1 MSKLEVALKV
11 AKSLMR
17 MPCAGLVFQDG
28 SVLHSGEV
36 AGLKWTDFSRGL
48 SYSQLLSSSRFLD
61 VQNTPSAPFVFSKFP
76 CLSSVIVE
84 PLAHYRASLF
94 FLSDEPFL
102 LEAADL
108 EEQMTTLLD
117 LFSTLLET
125 TSSPREAGQALIS
138 YEDLIRLNNNVP
150 VLIALVNKD
159 LCYEF
164 INDTYEQRFSILKD
178 EVVGR
183 HVKEHIPFDS
193 NSTIK
198 ARLEETLQGKPSRFH
213 YEVRQGV
220 NNELRFI
227 GAYCMPR
234 IDQGE
239 VTGLY
244 LCMQD
249 VTAQRKT
256 LHTLKCLHKVTA
268 NTCLSLDEKLQRILQ
283 VGAEQFALP
292 IGLISSIE
300 GEAYRVEYSH
310 TPNGEVLP
318 GDIFELGN
326 TYCVHTL
333 KSDLPTS
340 YFHTALSDIKEHP
353 CYQNFGLEAYI
364 GIVVYV
370 DGKRWGT
377 LNFSSPDPK
386 QKPFGDD
393 DYEVMKLLAQWVG
406 NEITRQHG
414 EVKLT
419 GAERQQRLI
428 LEAVHEGIFGV
439 NNEGVITFANSAA
452 CNILGYSLDE
462 LLNNTL
468 FSLLSHRDENG
479 ALYPS
484 ELSPIHKT
492 LKTGESSQARGEYFG
507 RKDDASF
514 VCEYTCIAMRSEQG
528 DVEGAVISFQDRTEQ
543 IEAESEFHEQR
554 VLFESLFLN
563 APEAIVMVGDD
574 RKIKMIN
581 PAFTELFGYDLDE
594 VLEKSTKML
603 YANENDFIKRASA
616 YSDDLESVLSRYRV
630 SYKNKQG
637 RIIHTETIGNMIPN
651 PDGSLGGFIAHV
663 RDVSERLEVEQ
674 KMINTNLRLSIAADA
689 AGIGVWELDLA
700 DQTLH
705 WDDWM
710 YRLYSSSKE
719 EGESPFEIWEE
730 CAFPEDKARLEEVLV
745 LLEEEVVNGKRE
757 GSVFSISQYLDTD
770 FRIVRQDG
778 QNRYLKSNAA
788 IVFDEDGRPSR
799 LIGVNMDITS
809 GKETEVVLR
818 EASKQA
824 MAASKAKS
832 DFLATMSH
840 EIRTPL
846 NGVLGMAEL
855 LSSTRLDSEQNEQLR
870 ILKESGE
877 SLLSLINDLLDFSKI
892 EAGHLSIE
900 KVDFDLEESIYDI
913 ARLLMVKAEEKGID
927 LLIEYD
933 GNCPRFLVGDVFRIK
948 QILINLM
955 SNAIKFTN
963 VGHVLVS
970 TKGVVNQQGVV
981 SVTIN
986 VTDTGVGVAKEAQSC
1001 LFDAFVQADSSTT
1014 RKFGGTG
1021 LGLAITKQLIGLM
1034 HGDISLSSE
1043 LGVGSTFTVHF
1054 TLPESHAMP
1063 KIETVVNES
1072 LLIGKKALV
1081 VDDNETNLIILR
1093 NQLKSCGIDA
1103 DMDISPVDA
1112 LFHIKQ
1118 AIDSG
1123 SPYDIIVLDYMMP
1136 ELDGLMLAELIRAE
1150 SKSLVQ
1156 PILLMTSSAGVLSQ
1170 EELSVAGIN
1179 VCIAKPMGGASLKK
1193 GLISALSSG
1202 SVGQQFSSGELTR
1215 SDNEQDQKLDS
1226 KGGALRKGVILVVED
1241 MKANMAV
1248 ARGILTK
1255 LGFDVFEAEDGAI
1268 GIEKWEAHN
1277 PDLIFMD
1284 LHMPVMD
1291 GLSAMRRIRQVEKSG
1306 YNKRV
1311 PIVALTA
1318 DILPAT
1324 LSEVLR
1330 AGGDGLVPKPFKQ
1343 KELIEMLDKWLSVD
1357 PSSVVVSEEKKEP
1370 LVTSVFDVQSN
1381 VVIDE
1386 SVLND
1391 LKAILGDDYLLLI
1404 DAFFSDADSIID
1416 AFNKMIEKGDMSDYT
1431 SVSQLSHSLKS
1442 IGQNVGA
1449 MTLSSM
1455 AAQLELESRQDDV
1468 PKLQAKLGALIVMY
1482 QNVKNELQ
1490 RIAAGL

>member
-1 MSKLEVALKV
+1 MGKLEAALKV
-11 AKSLMR
+11 SKCLMR

-28 SVLHSGEV
+28 SVLYSGEV
-36 AGLKWTDFSRGL
+36 SGLKWADFSRGL

-61 VQNTPSAPFVFSKFP
+61 VQNAPSVPLAFSNFP

-84 PLAHYRASLF
+84 PLASDGASLF
-94 FLSDEPFL
+94 FLSDEL
-102 LEAADL
+102 CSLDTECL
-108 EEQMTTLLD
+108 EEHIATLAG
-117 LFSTLLET
+117 LFSSLLPPVLSE
-125 TSSPREAGQALIS
+125 PDVGQALIS
-138 YEDLIRLNNNVP
+138 YEDLILLNNNVP

-159 LCYEF
+159 LRYEF

-198 ARLEETLQGKPSRFH
+198 ARLEEALQGKSSRFH

-220 NNELRFI
+220 NNELRSI

-249 VTAQRKT
+249 VTAQRGT
-256 LHTLKCLHKVTA
+256 LHTLKCLHEVTA

-300 GEAYRVEYSH
+300 GESYRVEYSH

-318 GDIFELGN
+318 GAIFDLGN

-333 KSDLPTS
+333 ESDLPTS
-340 YFHTALSDIKEHP
+340 YFHTAISDIKEHP

-370 DGKRWGT
+370 GGKRWGT
-377 LNFSSPDPK
+377 LNFSSPNPK
-386 QKPFGDD
+386 QKAFGDD

-406 NEITRQHG
+406 NEITRQQG

-419 GAERQQRLI
+419 TAERQQRLI
-428 LEAVHEGIFGV
+428 LEAIHEGIFGV

-452 CNILGYSLDE
+452 CKILDYSLDE

-479 ALYPS
+479 ALYPL

-507 RKDDASF
+507 RKDDVSF

-528 DVEGAVISFQDRTEQ
+528 YVEGAVISFQDRTEQ
-543 IEAESEFHEQR
+543 MEAEGEFHEQKM
-554 VLFESLFLN
+554 LFESLFLN
-563 APEAIVMVGDD
+563 APEAIVMVGSD

-581 PAFTELFGYDLDE
+581 PAFTELFGYDLDD
-594 VLEKSTKML
+594 VLEESTKML
-603 YANENDFIKRASA
+603 YANESDFIKRGSA
-616 YSDDLESVLSRYRV
+616 YGDDRESVLSRYRV
-630 SYKNKQG
+630 SYKSKQG
-637 RIIHTETIGNMIPN
+637 RIIHTETIGSMVPN
-651 PDGSLGGFIAHV
+651 PDGSLGGFIAHI

-674 KMINTNLRLSIAADA
+674 KMIDTNLRLSIAADA

-700 DQTLH
+700 DHTLH

-719 EGESPFEIWEE
+719 EGESPFQIWEA
-730 CAFPEDKARLEEVLV
+730 CVFPEDKARLEDVLA
-745 LLEEEVVNGKRE
+745 LLEKDVVNGKRE
-757 GSVFSISQYLDTD
+757 GSAFSISQFLDTD

-788 IVFDEDGRPSR
+788 IVFDKDGRPSR
-799 LIGVNMDITS
+799 LLGVNMDITS
-809 GKETEVVLR
+809 GKETEVILR

-824 MAASKAKS
+824 VAASKAKS

-900 KVDFDLEESIYDI
+900 KVDFDLEKSIYDV
-913 ARLLMVKAEEKGID
+913 ARLLMVRAEEKGID

-933 GNCPRFLVGDVFRIK
+933 DCPRFLVGDVFRIK

-986 VTDTGVGVAKEAQSC
+986 VTDTGVGVAKDAQSC

-1034 HGDISLSSE
+1034 HGDITLLSE

-1072 LLIGKKALV
+1072 MLVGKKALV
-1081 VDDNETNLIILR
+1081 VDDNETNLTILR

-1103 DMDISPVDA
+1103 DIDISPVDA
-1112 LFHIKQ
+1112 LCHIKQ

-1123 SPYDIIVLDYMMP
+1123 SPYDIVVLDYMMP
-1136 ELDGLMLAELIRAE
+1136 ELDGLMLAKLIRVE
-1150 SKSLVQ
+1150 SKSMVQ

-1170 EELSVAGIN
+1170 EELSIAGIN
-1179 VCIAKPMGGASLKK
+1179 VCIAKPMGRTSLKK

-1202 SVGQQFSSGELTR
+1202 SIGQQFSSGELSR
-1215 SDNEQDQKLDS
+1215 LDS
-1226 KGGALRKGVILVVED
+1226 KEGESSACDLRKGVILVVED

-1248 ARGILTK
+1248 AKGILVRM
-1255 LGFDVFEAEDGAI
+1255 GFEVIEAEDGAI
-1268 GIEKWEAHN
+1268 GIKKWEAHN

-1291 GLSAMRRIRQVEKSG
+1291 GLSAMRRIRQIEKNG

-1318 DILPAT
+1318 DIMPAT
-1324 LSEVLR
+1324 LSEVRR

-1357 PSSVVVSEEKKEP
+1357 QSSVVVSEDKSEP
-1370 LVTSVFDVQSN
+1370 LVTSVFDAQSN

-1404 DAFFSDADSIID
+1404 DAFFSDADSLID
-1416 AFNKMIEKGDMSDYT
+1416 AFNKMIEKGDISDYT

-1442 IGQNVGA
+1442 ISQNVGA

-1455 AAQLELESRQDDV
+1455 AAQLELESRQGDV